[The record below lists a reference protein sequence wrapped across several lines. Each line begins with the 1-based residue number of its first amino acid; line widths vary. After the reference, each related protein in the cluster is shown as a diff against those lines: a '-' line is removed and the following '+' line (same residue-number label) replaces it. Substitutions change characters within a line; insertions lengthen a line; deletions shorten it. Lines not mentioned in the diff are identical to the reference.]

1 MPAGP
6 RSDIEGSGGLGPA
19 ATGSRG
25 LGVVPPGANTAADL
39 PVRPGEDPWTDAE
52 LKEVRTELEYE
63 AVSLL
68 ADLAKAA
75 SDIAERLS
83 DAVRDAGDDSADAGT
98 KAFERE
104 QELALTQNARDLL
117 DQGERALARIDAG
130 TYGVCESC
138 GKPIGKARL
147 LAFPRAR
154 LCVACKQRE
163 ERR

>member
-1 MPAGP
+1 MSTDTVA
-6 RSDIEGSGGLGPA
+6 
-19 ATGSRG
+19 
-25 LGVVPPGANTAADL
+25 L

-52 LKEVRTELEYE
+52 LKEVRTELESE
-63 AVSLL
+63 AVSLY

-75 SDIAERLS
+75 SDIAERLT
-83 DAVRDAGDDSADAGT
+83 DAVRDAGDDQADAGT

-104 QELALTQNARDLL
+104 HELALTQNAQDLL

-138 GKPIGKARL
+138 GQPIGKARL
-147 LAFPRAR
+147 LAFPRAT
-154 LCVACKQRE
+154 LCVPCKQRE